1 MLANCQVVEILSKI
15 LERMVSLG
23 NQENISSVLVQL
35 TACIRNIADVGEV
48 RGSLI
53 TTGIINELIKLYKIW
68 TEDKIIIMNTSRI
81 FSKLTLHTEFVRA
94 TSFCGEYFPQ
104 VLGALEYHRVREDIA
119 VRICFFLGNLA
130 AKEDKNRLA
139 IWNNGKSADILIR
152 VIKLYGEPIM
162 DVEKREDQT
171 KMIDTLVKG

>member
-1 MLANCQVVEILSKI
+1 MLASCFLVEILSRI
-15 LERMVSLG
+15 LEKMISIG

-35 TACIRNIADVGEV
+35 TACIRSIADVGEI

-53 TTGIINELIKLYKIW
+53 STGTINELIKLFKIW
-68 TEDKIIIMNTSRI
+68 TDDKSIILNTSRI
-81 FSKLTLHTEFVRA
+81 FSKLTLHNEFIKT
-94 TSFCGEYFPQ
+94 TSNCSEYFPY
-104 VLGALEYHRVREDIA
+104 VLSALECHRVREDIA

-130 AKEDKNRLA
+130 AKEDKNRIA
-139 IWNNGKSADILIR
+139 IWNNGKSADVLIR
-152 VIKLYGEPIM
+152 VIKLYAEPIM